1 MSSGS
6 TRFAFTNAILDNR
19 SYLVTMSSRQIQPGA
34 SVMAMRLKMAQMVNN
49 IHDNLW
55 QNIGVSCKQNTI
67 SQTYNMGPVPRK
79 SVFGVS
85 IKAML
90 VSKRS

>member
-1 MSSGS
+1 
-6 TRFAFTNAILDNR
+6 
-19 SYLVTMSSRQIQPGA
+19 MSSRQIQPGA

-55 QNIGVSCKQNTI
+55 QNIGVSCKQKAI

-90 VSKRS
+90 V

>member
-1 MSSGS
+1 
-6 TRFAFTNAILDNR
+6 
-19 SYLVTMSSRQIQPGA
+19 
-34 SVMAMRLKMAQMVNN
+34 MVNN
-49 IHDNLW
+49 IHDKFW
-55 QNIGVSCKQNTI
+55 KNIGVSCKPNTI

-85 IKAML
+85 IKHAITSQLSYRVARIAKCIPLLKKILMRVSTFNML